1 MKFFEKL
8 ILIEKRRRKSEE
20 KFGLSDDE
28 IEKDQADRE
37 EDDAEAEDE
46 EEAETGQAVEMADP
60 GHVVNGSKKSK
71 KAKKEAASPMDKA
84 LVKDSPFTVGGDDGG
99 GEEEGEEDDTQE
111 ESKDWIQKAVNPK
124 HKGYCTPMTKE
135 TCTPARKALAKR
147 FKKAGRK
154 EKKSGGTGWQGK
166 V

>member
-8 ILIEKRRRKSEE
+8 ILIEKRKRRGEA
-20 KFGLSDDE
+20 LSDDE
-28 IEKDQADRE
+28 IERDQADRE

-46 EEAETGQAVEMADP
+46 EEAETGQAVEMAEP
-60 GHVVNGSKKSK
+60 GDVINGSKKTKK
-71 KAKKEAASPMDKA
+71 KAKKEDASPMDKSM
-84 LVKDSPFTVGGDDGG
+84 VKDSPFTVDGD
-99 GEEEGEEDDTQE
+99 GEEEEDDDTQE
-111 ESKDWIQKAVNPK
+111 EGKDWIQKAVNPK

-154 EKKSGGTGWQGK
+154 EKKAGGTGWEGK

>member
-1 MKFFEKL
+1 MKFLEKL

-46 EEAETGQAVEMADP
+46 EEAETGQAVEMAEP
-60 GHVVNGSKKSK
+60 GDVINGSKKTKK
-71 KAKKEAASPMDKA
+71 KAKKEAASPMDKSM
-84 LVKDSPFTVGGDDGG
+84 VKDSPFTVGGG
-99 GEEEGEEDDTQE
+99 EEGEDDDTQE
-111 ESKDWIQKAVNPK
+111 ESNDWIQKAVNPK